1 MESNRIGR
9 IRVFIYSNWRKINFK
24 NEKKIKSVRCGFHR
38 GHWVQLLRIAKALE
52 KEFDVVYMSTHE
64 KCATMVEGRVYYSM
78 NDFSRWDF
86 YKMFL
91 SFTFYLH
98 YLQRKAFYSNNNRSS
113 PWISVSVCGKICGIR
128 TVWIDSIANVEHIS
142 FSGRIASKFASR
154 IYTQWPSLAGNK
166 VIFAGNI
173 FG

>member
-1 MESNRIGR
+1 MRKKLKVFAVASIG
-9 IRVFIYSNWRKINFK
+9 
-24 NEKKIKSVRCGFHR
+24 

-86 YKMFL
+86 YKMFPEL
-91 SFTFYLH
+91 LH
-98 YLQRKAFYSNNNRSS
+98 SIYIICKEKPSIVITTGAAPGL
-113 PWISVSVCGKICGIR
+113 VCLFAAKICGIR
-128 TVWIDSIANVEHIS
+128 TVRIDSIANVEHIS

>member
-1 MESNRIGR
+1 MRKKLKVFAVASIG
-9 IRVFIYSNWRKINFK
+9 
-24 NEKKIKSVRCGFHR
+24 

-86 YKMFL
+86 YKMFPEL
-91 SFTFYLH
+91 LH
-98 YLQRKAFYSNNNRSS
+98 SIYIICKEKPSIVITGAAPGL
-113 PWISVSVCGKICGIR
+113 VCLFAAKICGIR

>member
-1 MESNRIGR
+1 MRKKLKVFAVASIG
-9 IRVFIYSNWRKINFK
+9 
-24 NEKKIKSVRCGFHR
+24 

-86 YKMFL
+86 YKMFPEL
-91 SFTFYLH
+91 LH
-98 YLQRKAFYSNNNRSS
+98 SIYIICKEKPSIVITTGAAPGL
-113 PWISVSVCGKICGIR
+113 VCLFAAKICGIR

-166 VIFAGNI
+166 VIFAGNT

>member
-1 MESNRIGR
+1 MRKKLKVFAVASIG
-9 IRVFIYSNWRKINFK
+9 
-24 NEKKIKSVRCGFHR
+24 

-86 YKMFL
+86 YKMFPEL
-91 SFTFYLH
+91 LH
-98 YLQRKAFYSNNNRSS
+98 SIYIICKEKPSIVITTGAAPGL
-113 PWISVSVCGKICGIR
+113 VCLFAAKICGIR
-128 TVWIDSIANVEHIS
+128 TIWIDSIANVEHIS

>member
-1 MESNRIGR
+1 MRKKLKVFAVASIG
-9 IRVFIYSNWRKINFK
+9 
-24 NEKKIKSVRCGFHR
+24 

-86 YKMFL
+86 YKMFPEL
-91 SFTFYLH
+91 LH
-98 YLQRKAFYSNNNRSS
+98 SIYIICKEKPSIVITTGAAPGL
-113 PWISVSVCGKICGIR
+113 VCLFAAKICGIR

-154 IYTQWPSLAGNK
+154 IYTCLLYTSDAADEL
-166 VIFAGNI
+166 
-173 FG
+173 

>member
-1 MESNRIGR
+1 MRKKLKVFAVASIG
-9 IRVFIYSNWRKINFK
+9 
-24 NEKKIKSVRCGFHR
+24 

-86 YKMFL
+86 YKMFPEL
-91 SFTFYLH
+91 LH
-98 YLQRKAFYSNNNRSS
+98 SIYIICKEKPSIVIKTGAAPGL
-113 PWISVSVCGKICGIR
+113 VCLFAAKICGIR

>member
-1 MESNRIGR
+1 MRKKSKVFAVASIG
-9 IRVFIYSNWRKINFK
+9 
-24 NEKKIKSVRCGFHR
+24 

-86 YKMFL
+86 YKMFPEL
-91 SFTFYLH
+91 LH
-98 YLQRKAFYSNNNRSS
+98 SIYIICKEKPSIVITTGAAPGL
-113 PWISVSVCGKICGIR
+113 VCLFAAKICGIR

>member
-1 MESNRIGR
+1 MRKKLKVFAVASIG
-9 IRVFIYSNWRKINFK
+9 
-24 NEKKIKSVRCGFHR
+24 

-86 YKMFL
+86 YKMFPEL
-91 SFTFYLH
+91 LH
-98 YLQRKAFYSNNNRSS
+98 SIYIICKEKPSIVITTGAAPGL
-113 PWISVSVCGKICGIR
+113 VCLFAAKICGIR

-142 FSGRIASKFASR
+142 FSGRIASNFASR
-154 IYTQWPSLAGNK
+154 IYSQCPCLAGNK
-166 VIFAGNI
+166 VFFAGNI

>member
-1 MESNRIGR
+1 MRKKLKVFAVASIG
-9 IRVFIYSNWRKINFK
+9 
-24 NEKKIKSVRCGFHR
+24 

-64 KCATMVEGRVYYSM
+64 TCATMVEGRVYYSM

-86 YKMFL
+86 YKMFPEL
-91 SFTFYLH
+91 LH
-98 YLQRKAFYSNNNRSS
+98 SIYIICKEKPSIVITTGAAPGL
-113 PWISVSVCGKICGIR
+113 VCLFAAKICGIR

>member
-1 MESNRIGR
+1 MRKKLKVFAVASIG
-9 IRVFIYSNWRKINFK
+9 
-24 NEKKIKSVRCGFHR
+24 
-38 GHWVQLLRIAKALE
+38 GHWVQLLRSAKALE

-86 YKMFL
+86 YKMFPEL
-91 SFTFYLH
+91 LH
-98 YLQRKAFYSNNNRSS
+98 SIYIICKEKPSIVITTGAAPGL
-113 PWISVSVCGKICGIR
+113 VCLFAAKICGIR

>member
-1 MESNRIGR
+1 MRKKLKVFAVASIG
-9 IRVFIYSNWRKINFK
+9 
-24 NEKKIKSVRCGFHR
+24 

-64 KCATMVEGRVYYSM
+64 KCATMGEARVYYSM

-86 YKMFL
+86 YKMFPEL
-91 SFTFYLH
+91 LH
-98 YLQRKAFYSNNNRSS
+98 SIYIICKEKPSIVITTGAAPGL
-113 PWISVSVCGKICGIR
+113 VCLFAAKICGIR

>member
-1 MESNRIGR
+1 MRKKLKVFAVASIG
-9 IRVFIYSNWRKINFK
+9 
-24 NEKKIKSVRCGFHR
+24 

-52 KEFDVVYMSTHE
+52 KEFDVVYMSTE

-78 NDFSRWDF
+78 NDFFSRWDF
-86 YKMFL
+86 YKMFPEL
-91 SFTFYLH
+91 LH
-98 YLQRKAFYSNNNRSS
+98 SIYIICKEKPSIVITTGAAPGL
-113 PWISVSVCGKICGIR
+113 VCLFAAKICGIR

>member
-1 MESNRIGR
+1 MRKKLKVFAVASIG
-9 IRVFIYSNWRKINFK
+9 
-24 NEKKIKSVRCGFHR
+24 

-86 YKMFL
+86 YKMFPEL
-91 SFTFYLH
+91 LH
-98 YLQRKAFYSNNNRSS
+98 SIYIICKEKPSIVITTGAAPGL
-113 PWISVSVCGKICGIR
+113 VCLFAAKICGIR
-128 TVWIDSIANVEHIS
+128 TVWIDSIDNVEHIS

>member
-1 MESNRIGR
+1 MRKKLIVFAVASIG
-9 IRVFIYSNWRKINFK
+9 
-24 NEKKIKSVRCGFHR
+24 

-86 YKMFL
+86 YKMFPEL
-91 SFTFYLH
+91 LH
-98 YLQRKAFYSNNNRSS
+98 SIYIICKEKPSIVITTGAAPGL
-113 PWISVSVCGKICGIR
+113 VCLFAAKICGIR

>member
-1 MESNRIGR
+1 MRKKLKVFAVASIG
-9 IRVFIYSNWRKINFK
+9 
-24 NEKKIKSVRCGFHR
+24 

-52 KEFDVVYMSTHE
+52 NEFDVVYMSTHE

-86 YKMFL
+86 YKMFPEL
-91 SFTFYLH
+91 LH
-98 YLQRKAFYSNNNRSS
+98 SIYIICKEKPSIVITTGAAPGL
-113 PWISVSVCGKICGIR
+113 VCLFAAKICGIR

>member
-1 MESNRIGR
+1 MRKKLKVFAVASIG
-9 IRVFIYSNWRKINFK
+9 
-24 NEKKIKSVRCGFHR
+24 

-86 YKMFL
+86 YKMFPEL
-91 SFTFYLH
+91 LH
-98 YLQRKAFYSNNNRSS
+98 YIYIICKEKPSIVITTGAAPGL
-113 PWISVSVCGKICGIR
+113 VCLFAAKICGIR

>member
-1 MESNRIGR
+1 MRKKLKVFAVASIG
-9 IRVFIYSNWRKINFK
+9 
-24 NEKKIKSVRCGFHR
+24 

-86 YKMFL
+86 YKMFPEL
-91 SFTFYLH
+91 LH
-98 YLQRKAFYSNNNRSS
+98 SIYIICKEKPSIVITTGAAPGL
-113 PWISVSVCGKICGIR
+113 VCLFAAKICGIR

-154 IYTQWPSLAGNK
+154 IYAQWPSLAGNK

>member
-1 MESNRIGR
+1 MRKKLKVFAVASIG
-9 IRVFIYSNWRKINFK
+9 
-24 NEKKIKSVRCGFHR
+24 

-78 NDFSRWDF
+78 NDFSSWDF
-86 YKMFL
+86 YKMFPEL
-91 SFTFYLH
+91 LH
-98 YLQRKAFYSNNNRSS
+98 SIYIICKEKPSIVITTGAAPGL
-113 PWISVSVCGKICGIR
+113 VCLFAAKICGIR

>member
-1 MESNRIGR
+1 MRKKLKVFAVASIG
-9 IRVFIYSNWRKINFK
+9 
-24 NEKKIKSVRCGFHR
+24 

-86 YKMFL
+86 YKMFPEL
-91 SFTFYLH
+91 LH
-98 YLQRKAFYSNNNRSS
+98 SIYIICKEKPSIVITTGAAPGL
-113 PWISVSVCGKICGIR
+113 VCLFAAKICGIR

-166 VIFAGNI
+166 VIFCRKYLWLN
-173 FG
+173 F

>member
-1 MESNRIGR
+1 MRKKLKVFAVASIG
-9 IRVFIYSNWRKINFK
+9 
-24 NEKKIKSVRCGFHR
+24 

-86 YKMFL
+86 YKMFPEL
-91 SFTFYLH
+91 LH
-98 YLQRKAFYSNNNRSS
+98 SIYIICKEKPSIVITTGAAPGL
-113 PWISVSVCGKICGIR
+113 VCLFAAKICGIR

-166 VIFAGNI
+166 AIFAGNI

>member
-1 MESNRIGR
+1 MRKKLKVFAVASIG
-9 IRVFIYSNWRKINFK
+9 
-24 NEKKIKSVRCGFHR
+24 

-86 YKMFL
+86 YKMFPEL
-91 SFTFYLH
+91 LH
-98 YLQRKAFYSNNNRSS
+98 SIYIICKEKPSIVITTGAATGL
-113 PWISVSVCGKICGIR
+113 VCLFAAKICGIR

>member
-1 MESNRIGR
+1 MRKKLKVFAVASIG
-9 IRVFIYSNWRKINFK
+9 
-24 NEKKIKSVRCGFHR
+24 

-78 NDFSRWDF
+78 NDFRRWDF
-86 YKMFL
+86 YKMFPEL
-91 SFTFYLH
+91 LH
-98 YLQRKAFYSNNNRSS
+98 SIYIICKEKPSIVITTGAAPGL
-113 PWISVSVCGKICGIR
+113 VCLFAAKICGIR

>member
-1 MESNRIGR
+1 MRKKLKVFAVASIG
-9 IRVFIYSNWRKINFK
+9 
-24 NEKKIKSVRCGFHR
+24 

-86 YKMFL
+86 YKMFPEL
-91 SFTFYLH
+91 LH
-98 YLQRKAFYSNNNRSS
+98 SIYIICKEKPSIVITTGAAPGL
-113 PWISVSVCGKICGIR
+113 VCLFAAKICGIR

-154 IYTQWPSLAGNK
+154 IHTQWPSLAGNK

>member
-1 MESNRIGR
+1 MRKKLKVFAVASIG
-9 IRVFIYSNWRKINFK
+9 
-24 NEKKIKSVRCGFHR
+24 

-52 KEFDVVYMSTHE
+52 KEFDIVYMSTHE

-86 YKMFL
+86 YKMFPEL
-91 SFTFYLH
+91 LH
-98 YLQRKAFYSNNNRSS
+98 SIYIICKEKPSIVITTGAAPGL
-113 PWISVSVCGKICGIR
+113 VCLFAAKICGIR

>member
-1 MESNRIGR
+1 MRKKLKVFAVASIG
-9 IRVFIYSNWRKINFK
+9 
-24 NEKKIKSVRCGFHR
+24 

-78 NDFSRWDF
+78 NDFSRCDF
-86 YKMFL
+86 YKMFPEL
-91 SFTFYLH
+91 LH
-98 YLQRKAFYSNNNRSS
+98 SIYIICKEKPSIVITTGAAPGL
-113 PWISVSVCGKICGIR
+113 VCLFAAKICGIR

>member
-1 MESNRIGR
+1 MRKKLKVFAVASIG
-9 IRVFIYSNWRKINFK
+9 
-24 NEKKIKSVRCGFHR
+24 

-86 YKMFL
+86 YKMFPEL
-91 SFTFYLH
+91 LH
-98 YLQRKAFYSNNNRSS
+98 SIYIICKEKPSIVITTGAAPGL
-113 PWISVSVCGKICGIR
+113 VCLFAAKICGIR

-166 VIFAGNI
+166 GIFAGNI

>member
-1 MESNRIGR
+1 MASIG
-9 IRVFIYSNWRKINFK
+9 
-24 NEKKIKSVRCGFHR
+24 

-86 YKMFL
+86 YKMFPEL
-91 SFTFYLH
+91 LH
-98 YLQRKAFYSNNNRSS
+98 SIYIICKEKPSIVITTGAAPGL
-113 PWISVSVCGKICGIR
+113 VCLFAAKICGIR

>member
-1 MESNRIGR
+1 MRKKLKVFAVASIG
-9 IRVFIYSNWRKINFK
+9 
-24 NEKKIKSVRCGFHR
+24 
-38 GHWVQLLRIAKALE
+38 GHWVQLLRNAKALE

-86 YKMFL
+86 YKMFPEL
-91 SFTFYLH
+91 LH
-98 YLQRKAFYSNNNRSS
+98 SIYIICKEKPSIVITTGAAPGL
-113 PWISVSVCGKICGIR
+113 VCLFAAKICGIR

>member
-1 MESNRIGR
+1 MRKKLKVFAVASIG
-9 IRVFIYSNWRKINFK
+9 
-24 NEKKIKSVRCGFHR
+24 

-86 YKMFL
+86 YKMFPEL
-91 SFTFYLH
+91 LH
-98 YLQRKAFYSNNNRSS
+98 SIYIICKEKPSIVITTGAAPGL
-113 PWISVSVCGKICGIR
+113 VCLFAAKICGIR
-128 TVWIDSIANVEHIS
+128 TVWIDSIANVKHIS

>member
-1 MESNRIGR
+1 MRKKLKVFAVASIG
-9 IRVFIYSNWRKINFK
+9 
-24 NEKKIKSVRCGFHR
+24 

-86 YKMFL
+86 YKMFPEL
-91 SFTFYLH
+91 LH
-98 YLQRKAFYSNNNRSS
+98 SIYIICKEKPSIVITIGAAPGL
-113 PWISVSVCGKICGIR
+113 VCLFAAKICGIR

>member
-1 MESNRIGR
+1 MRKKLKVFAVASIG
-9 IRVFIYSNWRKINFK
+9 
-24 NEKKIKSVRCGFHR
+24 

-64 KCATMVEGRVYYSM
+64 KCATMVEGRIYYSM

-86 YKMFL
+86 YKMFPEL
-91 SFTFYLH
+91 LH
-98 YLQRKAFYSNNNRSS
+98 SIYIICKEK
-113 PWISVSVCGKICGIR
+113 PSVVITTGAAPRLMCLFAAKICGIR
-128 TVWIDSIANVEHIS
+128 TIWIDSIANVEHIS

>member
-1 MESNRIGR
+1 MRKKLKVFAVASIG
-9 IRVFIYSNWRKINFK
+9 
-24 NEKKIKSVRCGFHR
+24 

-64 KCATMVEGRVYYSM
+64 KCAAMVEGRVYYSM

-86 YKMFL
+86 YKMFPEL
-91 SFTFYLH
+91 LH
-98 YLQRKAFYSNNNRSS
+98 SIYIICKEKPSIVITTGAAPGL
-113 PWISVSVCGKICGIR
+113 VCLFAAKICGIR